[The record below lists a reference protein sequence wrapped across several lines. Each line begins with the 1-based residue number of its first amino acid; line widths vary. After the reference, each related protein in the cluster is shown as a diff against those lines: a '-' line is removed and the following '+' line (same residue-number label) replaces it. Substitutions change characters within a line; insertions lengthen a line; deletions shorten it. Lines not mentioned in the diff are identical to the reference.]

1 MIVRKSQDIKKYLDK
16 AAETYQKSENQL
28 VSGKGNLLKQVNE
41 FKALAPAI
49 QGNLPQDLIE
59 KADLEIEYTQLT
71 ES

>member
-1 MIVRKSQDIKKYLDK
+1 M
-16 AAETYQKSENQL
+16 